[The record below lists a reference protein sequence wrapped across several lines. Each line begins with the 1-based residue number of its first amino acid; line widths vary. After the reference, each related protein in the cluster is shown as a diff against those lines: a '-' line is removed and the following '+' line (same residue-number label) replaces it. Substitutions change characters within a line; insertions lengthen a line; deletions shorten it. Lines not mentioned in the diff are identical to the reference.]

1 MVKLFIPFY
10 KSFFILESEYKNPA
24 GFLIYTK
31 SLYVETR
38 LNILFFYVFIY
49 IYNVHKL

>member
-10 KSFFILESEYKNPA
+10 KSFFKLESEYKNPA

-38 LNILFFYVFIY
+38 LNILFLLFIY